1 MGDHMKKICKAVA
14 LTLAMLLVLPLTACV
29 AIHEAI
35 APSPSPTPTATPSP
49 TPTATPTP
57 TPTPTSE
64 PTPKPDVNLFEPA
77 VGNYNGY
84 QSSFFGFSFSV
95 PHSYWI
101 PSRTEINEL
110 NNIQKDL
117 TYGAEFNQAY
127 IDRLKADKPVYDYLF
142 SGPGDA
148 YICVIADD
156 YSNYTDQ
163 PYTELRIL
171 DNYLD
176 WLTDS
181 NGFQLNITSLDFNTV
196 KLLGQDHP
204 YYRFGYKDET
214 GQHNGRLM
222 ALEHGTTF
230 AILLLLECTEE
241 DMNEV
246 IGSIQPYR

>member
-1 MGDHMKKICKAVA
+1 MGDHMNKIYKVVT

-29 AIHEAI
+29 AIREA

-49 TPTATPTP
+49 TPTATPAPTP
-57 TPTPTSE
+57 TPTPE
-64 PTPKPDVNLFEPA
+64 PTPKPDVNLFVPG

-95 PHSYWI
+95 PHTYWI
-101 PSRTEINEL
+101 SSRSEMNEL

-117 TYGAEFNQAY
+117 TFGAELCQAY
-127 IDRLKADKPVYDYLF
+127 VDRLKENKPVYDYLF
-142 SGPGDA
+142 NGPDDA

-156 YSNYTDQ
+156 YSNFSDQ
-163 PYTELRIL
+163 PYTELRVL

-176 WLTDS
+176 WITAS
-181 NGFQLNITSLDFNTV
+181 TGFQLDVTSLGLNMINLF
-196 KLLGQDHP
+196 GQDHP
-204 YYRFGYKDET
+204 YYMLIYKDET
-214 GQHNGRLM
+214 SRHYGRLM

-230 AILLLLECTEE
+230 AILLLLNCTDE

-246 IGSIQPYR
+246 FRSIQPYQ